1 MKIKVLEKKEMS
13 SGFGKDNRAW
23 HKWQYIAED
32 GTVYYMFDD
41 LEVGKEYEIESKKST
56 GKDGKE
62 YTNWG
67 LSKKGGNSDV
77 LARLERIEKAVN
89 WLVRNNPNY
98 QPTRTKPESNPPY

>member
-1 MKIKVLEKKEMS
+1 MKIKVAEKQEVK
-13 SGFGKDNRAW
+13 SGFGANGKSWR
-23 HKWQYIAED
+23 KFQYMVED
-32 GTVYYMFDD
+32 GTIYYMFDD

-77 LARLERIEKAVN
+77 LARLDRIEKAVN

-98 QPTRTKPESNPPY
+98 QPPREKPEGNPPY